1 MRPAPGG
8 ITGMRIAQIV
18 PSLEEQHGGPSRSVH
33 RLAAALAAMGNEVDL
48 LATLPGTA
56 AAPTG
61 RERLRVLQF
70 RRDRPGVL
78 CPSGGLRDH
87 LRHQNYDCLHH
98 HSLWLRT
105 LHYAREA
112 ASARS
117 ALVISPRGMMT
128 DWAWHHHRWKK
139 WLAARLVHPGA
150 LALARGWHATS
161 TAEADDIRRRGFQQP
176 ICVSPN
182 GVEAPAPE
190 EMTRAHDIWSQLC
203 PAVTTRPVA
212 LFYSRFHRKK
222 RLRELI
228 DLWVAVAPADW
239 LLLVAGIP
247 EEYSVPE
254 IQAQVLRQG
263 ASDRIAVVDGRGRP
277 PPYGVASLFLLPS
290 HSENFG
296 MVIAE
301 AMAWGV
307 PVVVTDTTPWAEV
320 AARHAGWCVPWSG
333 FRDALQEALGTSADQ
348 LEQQGARARQWILSR
363 FSWAQAAQ
371 PLGEFYQRLLNP
383 QP

>member
-1 MRPAPGG
+1 
-8 ITGMRIAQIV
+8 MRIAQIV

-33 RLAAALAAMGNEVDL
+33 RLAGALAALGHEVDL
-48 LATLPGTA
+48 LTTRPGDGTA
-56 AAPTG
+56 PG
-61 RERLRVLQF
+61 QEDRLRVLQF

-78 CPSGGLRDH
+78 CPSAGLREH
-87 LRHQNYDCLHH
+87 LRHQGYDCLHH

-112 ASARS
+112 ARAGGT
-117 ALVISPRGMMT
+117 LMISPRGMMA
-128 DWAWHHHRWKK
+128 DWAWQHHRWRK
-139 WLAARLVHPGA
+139 WLAAGLVHPGA
-150 LALARGWHATS
+150 LTRARGWHATS
-161 TAEADDIRRRGFQQP
+161 AAEADDIRRRGFQQP
-176 ICVSPN
+176 ICISPN

-190 EMTRAHDIWSQLC
+190 EMTRAHEVWSQLC
-203 PAVTTRPVA
+203 PAVSTRPVA

-228 DLWVAVAPADW
+228 DLWVATAPADW

-247 EEYSVPE
+247 EEYSVAE
-254 IQAQVLRQG
+254 VQAQVLRHG
-263 ASDRIAVVDGRGRP
+263 AFDRVAVIDGRGRP

-296 MVIAE
+296 LVIAE

-320 AARHAGWCVPWSG
+320 GNRQTGWCVPWVG
-333 FRDALQEALGTSADQ
+333 YRDALRAALGTPADQ
-348 LEQQGARARQWILSR
+348 LEQRGARAREWVLSR
-363 FSWAQAAQ
+363 YSWAQAAR
-371 PLGEFYQRLLNP
+371 PLEEFYQRLLTP
-383 QP
+383 GA